1 VVVRTVEPG
10 SEACTGAEP
19 VEPLGHHS
27 PTNADGS
34 MHPHIDL
41 EPLHDGKWP
50 RRLTF
55 AGYLAAAAATML
67 SLIHVIQLPG

>member
-1 VVVRTVEPG
+1 
-10 SEACTGAEP
+10 
-19 VEPLGHHS
+19 
-27 PTNADGS
+27 